1 VFTFIKLRGGLMA
14 YGILKTST
22 NTGIDSELG
31 TVFAAP
37 LSVISNQPVFISD
50 TASLKQIVTSQNVQ
64 RWEIEANTVPTNDS
78 SLFLTHSV
86 VNGYNNPVYVRMPQ
100 VYRFGATLLNVGYI
114 FLTTGTIPALSS
126 TLNIVGGGVN
136 GIVSGDFINFSNHTK
151 VYLITA
157 VSYTN
162 STNTQITVFPPVS
175 VAVTSTNIKFGML
188 TTMYARYDPSTTLGI
203 KYVDGILSD
212 PGSVKLIEAI

>member
-1 VFTFIKLRGGLMA
+1 MFTFIKLRGGLMA